1 MDKRWTYDV
10 NNHCLLNLIKHT
22 HLDYMYVVF
31 YKPCDKNIIKV
42 GSSKL
47 MATLK
52 WLTLDNNCQ
61 SKNQVVFSMTTFG
74 YPTTI
79 YVSL

>member
-1 MDKRWTYDV
+1 
-10 NNHCLLNLIKHT
+10 
-22 HLDYMYVVF
+22 MYVVF
-31 YKPCDKNIIKV
+31 NKPCDKNIIKV
-42 GSSKL
+42 GSSKM

>member
-1 MDKRWTYDV
+1 MFIEFDKTYSFR
-10 NNHCLLNLIKHT
+10 L
-22 HLDYMYVVF
+22 YVVL

-42 GSSKL
+42 GSSKM

-52 WLTLDNNCQ
+52 WVTLDNNCQ

>member
-22 HLDYMYVVF
+22 HLDVVF
-31 YKPCDKNIIKV
+31 YKLCDKNIIKV

>member
-1 MDKRWTYDV
+1 MDKRWTYDI
-10 NNHCLLNLIKHT
+10 NDHCLSNLIKYTKFVVSYT
-22 HLDYMYVVF
+22 H
-31 YKPCDKNIIKV
+31 CDKNIIKV
-42 GSSKL
+42 GSSKM

-52 WLTLDNNCQ
+52 LLTLDNNCQ